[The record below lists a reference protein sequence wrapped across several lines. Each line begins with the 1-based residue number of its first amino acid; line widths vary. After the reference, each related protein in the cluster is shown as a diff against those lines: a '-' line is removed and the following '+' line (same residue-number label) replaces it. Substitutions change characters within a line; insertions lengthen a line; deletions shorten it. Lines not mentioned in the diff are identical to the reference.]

1 MGADRKVRDERRHG
15 VSWRMGEHP
24 NKDARGRCE
33 LCCSVAG
40 APCNPGRARRQRA
53 RSERPAALRG
63 GAQSGRGARPKEG
76 ADDEGAWLKG
86 AWLKMGRGQAGGVAR
101 LAPPAAANGVGIK

>member
-1 MGADRKVRDERRHG
+1 MGADRKVRDDGRHG

-76 ADDEGAWLKG
+76 AVDEGAWLKG
-86 AWLKMGRGQAGGVAR
+86 RG
-101 LAPPAAANGVGIK
+101 

>member
-53 RSERPAALRG
+53 RSERAAALRG

-76 ADDEGAWLKG
+76 AVDRGGVAKG
-86 AWLKMGRGQAGGVAR
+86 GVAKVGRGQVGGVAR
-101 LAPPAAANGVGIK
+101 FAPPAAANGVGIK

>member
-53 RSERPAALRG
+53 RSERAAALRG
-63 GAQSGRGARPKEG
+63 GAQSGRGRG
-76 ADDEGAWLKG
+76 RRRGLSIEGAWLNGGVAKV
-86 AWLKMGRGQAGGVAR
+86 GRGQVGGVAR
-101 LAPPAAANGVGIK
+101 FAPPAAANGVGIK